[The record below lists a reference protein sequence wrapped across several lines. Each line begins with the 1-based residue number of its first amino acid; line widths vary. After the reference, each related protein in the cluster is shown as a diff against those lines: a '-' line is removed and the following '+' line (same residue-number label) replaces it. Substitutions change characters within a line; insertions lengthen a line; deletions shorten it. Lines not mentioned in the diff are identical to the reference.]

1 MCCAPMSGRF
11 ILIPAHYVRS
21 DEYFIFYFIL
31 FHFVHKSKTY
41 VYANTHIYCVA
52 VAVVGVGFFLH
63 FSFTYLFRLSL
74 SLSVISCIIVLW
86 FLSRTYSS
94 THNIQCFR
102 LVVVTICFCF
112 DFLARE
118 NINTIIYPNTL
129 THTHWFFMFSL
140 YRPHFSRCLRFSFIF
155 FVSLD

>member
-1 MCCAPMSGRF
+1 MLCAHVWPFYLDSSALCAERRVF
-11 ILIPAHYVRS
+11 YIL
-21 DEYFIFYFIL
+21 FYFIS
-31 FHFVHKSKTY
+31 FRTQIQNIRVCK
-41 VYANTHIYCVA
+41 HIYILCCCCCCWRWL
-52 VAVVGVGFFLH
+52 FFAL
-63 FSFTYLFRLSL
+63 FLYLLISSL